1 MADDSA
7 RATRRTSSPDELKPR
22 KDYLAGRSS
31 EVPAHESTDDLPPP
45 TSVEAARERSW
56 LSYIP
61 VRQVIL
67 FAIAIV
73 GLYFVWPQ
81 LVSLFSQVPQLRGIS
96 WVWFVLM
103 GLLEFASFA
112 CMWGLMRLTLNE
124 KSWFLVSTSQLISN
138 AVSRVIPGGVAS
150 GGTASYQLLT
160 IEGAPPERIVSGLT
174 ANTLLS
180 TGMLFA
186 LPALSLPAVVF
197 GGVTIAHSLVNALT
211 YGMIVFAFIL
221 IAGGVSLFTDKPLR
235 AVGVALQRVR
245 NRLVRKREP
254 LTDLPDRLIAERD
267 LIRSMLGRRWWQA
280 LPFAAGNWLL
290 DYSALLAA
298 LAAVGV
304 RPRASLVLVAYVVA
318 ALLGMIPITPGGLG
332 FVEVGLA
339 ATLTLAG
346 VAASDATLA
355 TLAYRLVS
363 FWMPIPAGGVA
374 YVLYRRH
381 YGSRATSRAPAPA
394 PQRRAR

>member
-7 RATRRTSSPDELKPR
+7 RATPSTSKPDELKPHR
-22 KDYLAGRSS
+22 DYVADKSS
-31 EVPAHESTDDLPPP
+31 GAPAPADAEEPAPSSSP
-45 TSVEAARERSW
+45 EAERERSL

-61 VRQVIL
+61 VRQLIL

-103 GLLEFASFA
+103 GLLEAASFA

-124 KSWFLVSTSQLISN
+124 KSWFLVATSQLIGN

-150 GGTASYQLLT
+150 GGTASYQLLS

-186 LPALSLPAVVF
+186 LPVLSLPAVLF
-197 GGVTIAHSLVNALT
+197 GGVTIAHSLLNALT
-211 YGMIVFAFIL
+211 YGMVVFALIL
-221 IAGGVSLFTDKPLR
+221 IAGAVSLFTNKPLR
-235 AVGVALQRVR
+235 AVGVLLQRIR
-245 NRLVRKREP
+245 NRLLRRRPP
-254 LTDLPDRLIAERD
+254 LADLPDRLVAERD
-267 LIRSMLGRRWWQA
+267 LIRSMLGRRWWEA
-280 LPFAAGNWLL
+280 LPLAAGNWLL

-346 VAASDATLA
+346 VAASEATLA

-381 YGSRATSRAPAPA
+381 YGSRATNGVRAPAR
-394 PQRRAR
+394 RRAR

>member
-1 MADDSA
+1 MAEDRA
-7 RATRRTSSPDELKPR
+7 RATPVKPEQ
-22 KDYLAGRSS
+22 DTVPPGAGLHTGRSS
-31 EVPAHESTDDLPPP
+31 EVPSPR
-45 TSVEAARERSW
+45 SVDEAQAEATTQARSW
-56 LSYIP
+56 LSYVP
-61 VRQVIL
+61 VRQLVL

-96 WVWFVLM
+96 WLWFVLM
-103 GLLEFASFA
+103 GLLESASFV

-124 KSWFLVSTSQLISN
+124 DSWFLVGTSQLISN

-160 IEGAPPERIVSGLT
+160 VEGAPPERIVSGLT

-186 LPALSLPAVVF
+186 LPALALPAVLF
-197 GGVTIAHSLVNALT
+197 GGVTIARSLLHALT
-211 YGMIVFAFIL
+211 YGIIVFALIL
-221 IAGGVSLFTDKPLR
+221 VAGAVSLFTDKPLR
-235 AVGVALQRVR
+235 GVGVVLQRVR
-245 NRLVRKREP
+245 NRLRRKHP
-254 LTDLPDRLIAERD
+254 PMTDLPDRLIAERD
-267 LIRSMLGRRWWQA
+267 LIRSMLGRRWWAA

-290 DYSALLAA
+290 DYGALLAA

-346 VAASDATLA
+346 VGAADATLA
-355 TLAYRLVS
+355 TLAYRLVA

-374 YVLYRRH
+374 YVLYRRR
-381 YGSRATSRAPAPA
+381 YGVNGAARAPAH
-394 PQRRAR
+394 RRSR